1 MDPRFQLARVS
12 RLIPLLHGGLFR
24 ERFRRRT
31 RARVLREGRSDE
43 VANLYAVL
51 RRIQGWRIALT
62 ALNASANS
70 SQIRTSTG
78 RRHDGVTHATS
89 KKIS

>member
-31 RARVLREGRSDE
+31 RARVLREGRSDK

-51 RRIQGWRIALT
+51 RRIQGWRFALT
-62 ALNASANS
+62 ALNASAG
-70 SQIRTSTG
+70 QTAVRLERAQAADMTE
-78 RRHDGVTHATS
+78 
-89 KKIS
+89 